1 MAKRKKTAVIQEY
14 MFHEQ
19 LWYFYTQNRKK
30 IRPKYKHLTQKF
42 LDYND
47 KEKNPGAFLRERS
60 SMRWKCMPF

>member
-1 MAKRKKTAVIQEY
+1 

-60 SMRWKCMPF
+60 SMRWKCMSF